1 MNINITSIQYN
12 LLSPS
17 QILIDGGYITFS
29 NNNPICHYY
38 LQDHLGNNRVVFRPG
53 DYVEQVNHYYPFG
66 GLMGEST
73 GGNVQKYKY
82 NGKELDRMNGLDWYD
97 YGARHY
103 DAAIASWPTMDPL
116 CEKYYS
122 LSPYNYCGNNPIRFI
137 DPDGIEP
144 TPSEAARIAAHVYG
158 DKKDDILTGGWRVS
172 QRNFGINLTDV
183 TGLKSL
189 VYERVVDGRVT
200 EYVYATAG
208 TVSRKDW
215 EENVKQPFGLS
226 EQYRNSA
233 NNAKILS
240 NVLRGF
246 ELNYVGHS
254 KGGGEAALNS
264 LVTSDK
270 KLKGRKAFT
279 FNAAGVGDITK
290 FIEGDW
296 ETLLKSEG
304 KINAYILL
312 TDPLNKAQNNS
323 PAMPDVN
330 GKRHYLFPV
339 DLPSVINGHSIDNI
353 IKNFGVNPR
362 KYTK

>member
-122 LSPYNYCGNNPIRFI
+122 LSPYVYCHNNPVMMV
-137 DPDGIEP
+137 DPDG
-144 TPSEAARIAAHVYG
+144 R
-158 DKKDDILTGGWRVS
+158 DDYYTSSGEFL
-172 QRNFGINLTDV
+172 
-183 TGLKSL
+183 
-189 VYERVVDGRVT
+189 
-200 EYVYATAG
+200 
-208 TVSRKDW
+208 
-215 EENVKQPFGLS
+215 
-226 EQYRNSA
+226 YRDN
-233 NNAKILS
+233 K
-240 NVLRGF
+240 
-246 ELNYVGHS
+246 
-254 KGGGEAALNS
+254 
-264 LVTSDK
+264 
-270 KLKGRKAFT
+270 
-279 FNAAGVGDITK
+279 
-290 FIEGDW
+290 
-296 ETLLKSEG
+296 ET
-304 KINAYILL
+304 
-312 TDPLNKAQNNS
+312 
-323 PAMPDVN
+323 
-330 GKRHYLFPV
+330 
-339 DLPSVINGHSIDNI
+339 DNI
-353 IKNFGVNPR
+353 IIRNQFLYDMKSMSGAEWINPDTPIENCNLSAEAYSNIFTNILSQMEDVNVGELHNKKISVTVWKNSGDNLSKSTNDQYNDATLSDETLAETGILKSNGERVLMVYMYPQGTEERAILNTVANIQNLLGAHEFLGHYKKGWKSHSLVVPFQR
-362 KYTK
+362 KHSTWDKTTREFKAYNYYLYGM